1 MLIDYYKEL
10 EISKSWSLEEIQDYL
25 QKEKRK
31 WDNRAARSND
41 LAYQQKRIWISEAQ
55 EIFSSAEKKKAYDTQ
70 LEKSEK
76 KTSDPADER
85 SEKFDFYFKKAED
98 YYLNKQQYDLAEQ
111 AVKKALQFRNETN
124 TGILRLAAVIYA
136 NVGKIDLA
144 MNYVNEAIVEEDGV
158 EDILYN
164 HYTKYD
170 VYFQRALFMLKENQ
184 YGNRQFVIEAFE
196 QLTIAYNY
204 EMLYVVK
211 DISSRIAAFDR
222 VIREINLLKQNTITS
237 PFLNTVYVG
246 DFIYQVIK
254 EYSDCI
260 IKNKKR
266 DYYNHVIQIYQWMV
280 DENIINNS
288 VTPSTLLY
296 DICRQILNISPQHQL
311 AMEVLDKK
319 KRAELE
325 AERQEKNRI
334 AKIERDKYIQ
344 KTKKK
349 IETTYS
355 DWMEDLDRE
364 YNAKSEEYTNN
375 NTKLNKRAIHDY
387 TLEISISI
395 ILLFITMSLDY
406 GRDAGA
412 SSHYS
417 GTKFLIFCL
426 VSYWVYFLI
435 VKPIRL
441 KSTLKDITN
450 DMQNNRKKKADL
462 EAEKI
467 RKIIELE
474 NS

>member
-85 SEKFDFYFKKAED
+85 SEKFDSYFKKAED
-98 YYLNKQQYDLAEQ
+98 YFLNKQQYDLAEQ

-158 EDILYN
+158 EEILYN

-196 QLTIAYNY
+196 QLKTAYNY
-204 EMLYVVK
+204 EMVHVVK
-211 DISSRIAAFDR
+211 DMSTRIAAYNR
-222 VIREINLLKQNTITS
+222 AMREIKLLKQNTRTS
-237 PFLNTVYVG
+237 QFLNTVYAG

-266 DYYNHVIQIYQWMV
+266 ENYKHVIQMYQWMV

-288 VTPSTLLY
+288 GTPSTLLY
-296 DICRQILNISPQHQL
+296 DICRQILYISPQHQF

-319 KRAELE
+319 KRDE
-325 AERQEKNRI
+325 
-334 AKIERDKYIQ
+334 YIR
-344 KTKKK
+344 KTKKEL
-349 IETTYS
+349 ETTYS
-355 DWMEDLDRE
+355 DWMKDLDRE